1 MDSDEFHF
9 LMFLMMF
16 FLIFTLV
23 GRYDIYASVWMTMV
37 FGTLKLLGVV
47 RWNWIVIFF
56 PLLIEIVVLIL
67 VAISYYMSLA

>member
-67 VAISYYMSLA
+67 VAISYYMSPA